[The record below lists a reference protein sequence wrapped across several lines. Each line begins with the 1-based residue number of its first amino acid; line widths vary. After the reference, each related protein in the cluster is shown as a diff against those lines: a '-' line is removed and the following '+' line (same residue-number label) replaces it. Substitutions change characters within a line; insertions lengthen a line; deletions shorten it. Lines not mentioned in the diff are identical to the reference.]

1 MPRTGR
7 LVAVTLLSL
16 LALAGAASPA
26 ASAGRGAAAPA
37 AAAVGAAVAA
47 PAAAPGDPGLTL
59 RVGIKELDPFV
70 VRDGKEAFGGF
81 SIDLWDEIARRNG
94 WTTTYVWH
102 DGPVASLLDD
112 VERGGVEVG
121 IAGISITKDR
131 EQVLDFSY
139 PMFNAGLQVMARPT
153 GGSDWT
159 SELSGFVV
167 AGVGRYLVA
176 LVAILVIAG
185 NVVWLA
191 GRRRARLDGRPRQ
204 RYLPGVGL
212 GMFKAAGVGLAGDF
226 GVGDPVRPVARFVAI
241 VWAIVGVCFVSL
253 FTAAVTTQLT
263 VQSIQSSINGVHDL
277 VGHPVVTVEGTSAE
291 KYLRQHEIPY
301 STVKRIQ
308 DAYPMLHQ
316 VGGADA
322 IVFDAP
328 ILAHRAAVEPG
339 SSEVLAG
346 GIFAHEDYGIAF
358 ATGSPLRKKVNT
370 TLLEMR
376 ADGSYD
382 RIYEHY
388 FGSSE
393 SS

>member
-1 MPRTGR
+1 MISGGGRSVVVEPQEGLVLRTVR
-7 LVAVTLLSL
+7 LLAVVL
-16 LALAGAASPA
+16 LALLPLAVGAGPA
-26 ASAGRGAAAPA
+26 TAAGRG
-37 AAAVGAAVAA
+37 
-47 PAAAPGDPGLTL
+47 AAPGDPGITL

-70 VRDGKEAFGGF
+70 VRSSPGTYSGF
-81 SIDLWDEIARRNG
+81 SIELWDEIAKRNG
-94 WTTTYVWH
+94 WLTEYAWH
-102 DGPVASLLDD
+102 DGPVTGLLDD
-112 VERGGVEVG
+112 VQHGGVDVG

-131 EQVLDFSY
+131 EQTLDFSY

-153 GGSDWT
+153 AGSDFT
-159 SELSGFVV
+159 SELSGFVG

-176 LVAILVIAG
+176 LVVVLVVAG
-185 NVVWLA
+185 NLVWLA
-191 GRRRARLDGRPRQ
+191 GRRRARLDDRPRQ

-263 VQSIQSSINGVHDL
+263 VQSIQSSITGVHDL
-277 VGHPVVTVEGTSAE
+277 VGHSVVTVAGTSAE
-291 KYLRQHEIPY
+291 RYLQQHEIPY
-301 STVKRIQ
+301 RTVPRIQ
-308 DAYPMLHQ
+308 DAYPLLHQ
-316 VGGADA
+316 VGGVDA

-328 ILAHRAAVEPG
+328 ILQHRTTVEPG
-339 SSEVLAG
+339 STEVLAG

-358 ATGSPLRKKVNT
+358 TTGSPLRKKVNT

-382 RIYEHY
+382 RIFEHY
-388 FGSSE
+388 FGAAGAS
-393 SS
+393 